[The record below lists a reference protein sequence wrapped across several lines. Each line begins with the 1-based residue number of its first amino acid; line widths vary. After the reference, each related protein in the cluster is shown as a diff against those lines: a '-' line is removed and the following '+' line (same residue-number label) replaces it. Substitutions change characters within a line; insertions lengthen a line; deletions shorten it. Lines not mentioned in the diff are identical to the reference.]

1 MGIEMDEIGRN
12 LRDIRERLGLTLEEV
27 ERATRIRI
35 HHLEAIESGNF
46 DSLPSPVQARGFLH
60 NYAEFL
66 GLDANS
72 ILLRYA
78 EKLQDRRISR
88 GAQANYSEPG
98 TRPSVEIRSR
108 RPRWLSMDL
117 FVAAGITI
125 IILLVLIWGGSRVMS
140 SLRENS
146 IPEEAVMD
154 FLLPTITI
162 SPSPTIISTQGIT
175 DLQPTLPS
183 PVEITPTQAIFIVPA
198 SQVSIQLIVEI
209 RAWLQVAV
217 DGEIEFSGRMIAGE
231 SIDFVADESVKVS
244 TGNGAGVRVI
254 YNGVDQGLLGELGQV
269 VTRIWTL
276 EGVLIP
282 TPTQTRTPTATP
294 TETHSPVPSPTP
306 PVSLTP
312 TQTQASGG

>member
-1 MGIEMDEIGRN
+1 MDEIGRN

-35 HHLEAIESGNF
+35 YHLEAIESGDF

-66 GLDANS
+66 GLDPNS
-72 ILLRYA
+72 ILHQYA
-78 EKLQDRRISR
+78 EKLQDRRMPR
-88 GAQANYSEPG
+88 GAQVSYSEPG

-117 FVAAGITI
+117 FIAAGITI
-125 IILLVLIWGGSRVMS
+125 IILLVLIWGVSRLMS

-146 IPEEAVMD
+146 TPEEAVVD
-154 FLLPTITI
+154 FFLPTITI
-162 SPSPTIISTQGIT
+162 SPSPTIVSTQEIT

-183 PVEITPTQAIFIVPA
+183 PLEITPTQAVFIVPA
-198 SQVSIQLIVEI
+198 SQVSIQLIVEM

-217 DGEIEFSGRMIAGE
+217 DGEIEFSGRVIAGE
-231 SIDFVADESVKVS
+231 SIDFLADDSVQIS

-254 YNGVDQGLLGELGQV
+254 YNGVDQGLLGEMGQV

-276 EGVLIP
+276 EGALTP
-282 TPTQTRTPTATP
+282 TPTQTRTPTASP
-294 TETHSPVPSPTP
+294 TETPTPVPSQTP
-306 PVSLTP
+306 PITLTP
-312 TQTQASGG
+312 IQTQASGG